1 MKVLEKIFTI
11 VTEVLLFA
19 ALFVLSGFVVNQVL
33 NRNADD
39 VSHETGDPMF
49 PEVCIYRDGR
59 IINSLEGYTTKINT
73 SLDRSDIVPLDAG
86 KSLSVMVENDYEG
99 RVRYELRDITGEQ
112 LIENGDMEKVGTV
125 NAEKQ
130 NGFIRVSGVNTGN
143 EGKGDSI
150 YSISLR
156 MDMKQGAEYTFAV
169 LLDCDGKTVR
179 YYTRIVTL
187 ERDFL
192 SKMLDYSVDYNGKI
206 FPSTSKDAGEEEQQY
221 ETLEETVAKNEAG
234 EIPDRTKL
242 WGKLNPILVTTI
254 IPTVKE
260 VSATTALIEL
270 KYVVESDDTGNV
282 IEYGID
288 DYLYLSYDNST
299 DTVSLTK
306 NVRYIDEIFTSDNI
320 PLGEKSEHEFRTDR
334 SSCKWSEN
342 EEMGA
347 FTQAGELWFY
357 DRKKG
362 TGARLYGS
370 GSKNRE
376 ADFCYFCPVTPH
388 IISVDNDGVLYFSV
402 VGRQNYGRLEGKNG
416 IALYCYEA
424 KKTELSILFFVETSD
439 SYEALGLGAERFNW
453 YDPDKREFYVVLD
466 ESLQVYN
473 ISNGNVTKISADMPE
488 DMIFASEN
496 GECVAF
502 PDTAE
507 DTGADEIVL
516 MNMTDMGEYHL
527 KHDGRKL
534 RIIGFKDD
542 VLVYGASKTSDIR
555 VGSDGQPDFMYS
567 EVYIVDKKG
576 ECVREYKKSG
586 LLVSD
591 VELTSNDLRLVRV
604 SGGAGKY
611 DPAPEDHLIYK
622 TAEPEEDITLPN
634 LLYQRSRLPEMI
646 VREKAD
652 GFVTATCKPA
662 VKSGRVFVYSDEGL
676 KESFG
681 SLGRAMVYLEKN
693 GGIVVSAE
701 GELIYGIKESAPY
714 LTVAGTFEYI
724 ACDSAKDSLAACAV
738 MSMRCAGVKTENVKL
753 DDFGNDGSGDGTGD
767 NSGDG
772 SNSGT
777 GTNSEKKGY
786 VEMIAENTDVIEGLN
801 ISGATVDAAIS
812 FLSDGI
818 PFTVKMPEGQYVLV
832 VSYNAN
838 YIRYYDPVLGKEVRT
853 SRSGFTADV
862 VEAGGEIYVYRY
874 LR

>member
-19 ALFVLSGFVVNQVL
+19 ALFVLSAFVVNQVI

-39 VSHETGDPMF
+39 ESRESGDPML
-49 PEVCIYRDGR
+49 PEVCIYRNGR
-59 IINSLEGYTTKINT
+59 IINKLDGYTTKLNT

-130 NGFIRVSGVNTGN
+130 NGFIRVSGVNTG
-143 EGKGDSI
+143 EGGKGDSI

-156 MDMKQGAEYTFAV
+156 MDMKQGAEYCFAV
-169 LLDCDGKTVR
+169 LLDVDGKTVR
-179 YYTRIVTL
+179 YYTRVVGL

-192 SKMLDYSVDYNGKI
+192 SKMLDYSVEYNDMI
-206 FPSTSKDAGEEEQQY
+206 FPSTSKDAGGEEQQY

-234 EIPDRTKL
+234 ELPDKKTL
-242 WGKLNPILVTTI
+242 WGSINPILVTTI
-254 IPTVKE
+254 VPKVKE
-260 VSATTALIEL
+260 VSATSALIEL

-288 DYLYLSYDNST
+288 DYLYLAYDNST

-306 NVRYIDEIFTSDNI
+306 NVRYIDEIFTSESI
-320 PLGEKSEHEFRTDR
+320 PLGDKGEHEFRTDR
-334 SSCKWSEN
+334 STCKWSEN
-342 EEMGA
+342 EEMGV
-347 FTQAGELWFY
+347 FTEAGELWFY

-362 TGARLYGS
+362 TAARLYGS
-370 GSKNRE
+370 GSRNRE
-376 ADFCYFCPVTPH
+376 EDFCYFCPVSPH
-388 IISVDNDGVLYFSV
+388 IISVNDEGVLYFSV
-402 VGRQNYGRLEGKNG
+402 AGRQNYGRLEGRNG
-416 IALYCYEA
+416 IALYCYDA

-439 SYEALGLGAERFNW
+439 CYEALGLGAERFNW
-453 YDPDKREFYVVLD
+453 YDPEKHEFYVVLD
-466 ESLQVYN
+466 EALQVYN
-473 ISNGNVTKISADMPE
+473 ISNGNVTQISAKMPE
-488 DMIFASEN
+488 DMIFASDN

-507 DTGADEIVL
+507 ATGADEITL
-516 MNMTDMGEYHL
+516 MNMADMAEYHFS
-527 KHDGRKL
+527 HEGRKL
-534 RIIGFKDD
+534 SIIGFKDE
-542 VLVYGASKTSDIR
+542 VLVYGAAKPENIC
-555 VGSDGQPDFMYS
+555 VGSDGQPNFMFS
-567 EVYIVDKKG
+567 EVYIVDKSG
-576 ECVREYKKSG
+576 ECVREYKKNG
-586 LLVSD
+586 LLVSE

-604 SGGAGKY
+604 SGTAGKY

-622 TAEPEEDITLPN
+622 TEEPEEDITLPN
-634 LLYQRSRLPEMI
+634 LLYQRSRLTEMI
-646 VREKAD
+646 VRERAE
-652 GFVTATCKPA
+652 GFVTATSKPA
-662 VKSGRVFVYSDEGL
+662 VKSSRVFVYSDAGL

-738 MSMRCAGVKTENVKL
+738 MSMRCAGVKTDSVDSAKIK
-753 DDFGNDGSGDGTGD
+753 DMS
-767 NSGDG
+767 
-772 SNSGT
+772 
-777 GTNSEKKGY
+777 Y
-786 VEMIAENTDVIEGLN
+786 VDIIGASTDVIEGLN

-818 PFTVKMPEGQYVLV
+818 PFTVKMPDGQYVLV

-838 YIRYYDPVLGKEVRT
+838 YIRYYDPMLGKEVRT
-853 SRSGFTADV
+853 SRSGFTEDV
-862 VEAGGEIYVYRY
+862 VEAGGEIYVYRSA
-874 LR
+874 R